1 MKEGNLERFID
12 AQQRDYQIALKEIKA
27 GRKQGHWMW
36 YIFPQLQGLGNTETS
51 KFYALA
57 DLNEAD
63 TYLSHPLL
71 GSRLVEICNEL
82 LKLNKNDPN
91 TIFGHPDDLKLKSSM
106 TLFAEIPLTNPVFIQ
121 VLNKFYDGS
130 KDDKTLNLLKNRQNI

>member
-12 AQQRDYQIALKEIKA
+12 AQQRDYPIALKEIKA

-82 LKLNKNDPN
+82 LKLNENDPN
-91 TIFGHPDDLKLKSSM
+91 TIFGYPDDLKLKSSM